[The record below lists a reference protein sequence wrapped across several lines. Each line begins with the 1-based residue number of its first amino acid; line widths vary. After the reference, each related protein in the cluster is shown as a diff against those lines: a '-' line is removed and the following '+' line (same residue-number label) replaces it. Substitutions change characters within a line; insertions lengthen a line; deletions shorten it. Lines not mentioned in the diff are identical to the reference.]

1 MIWDILDI
9 LLRLFDLLPE
19 GKKIDEA
26 TEHFKK

>member
-19 GKKIDEA
+19 GKKKDE